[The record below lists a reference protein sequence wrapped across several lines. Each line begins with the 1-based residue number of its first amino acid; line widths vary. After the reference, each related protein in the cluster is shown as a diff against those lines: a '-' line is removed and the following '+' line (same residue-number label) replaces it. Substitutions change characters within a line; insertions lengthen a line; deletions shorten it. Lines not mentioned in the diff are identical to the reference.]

1 MHLIAPSLLIV
12 PLDLLLRALGLDAH
26 PLMYWSVM
34 TLLLVVTVSGILM
47 ARASQHVEVERE
59 SVNNH

>member
-12 PLDLLLRALGLDAH
+12 PLDFLLRTLGLDSH

-34 TLLLVVTVSGILM
+34 TLLLVGTVSGVLV
-47 ARASQHVEVERE
+47 ARSGERVSVESDSLKR
-59 SVNNH
+59 